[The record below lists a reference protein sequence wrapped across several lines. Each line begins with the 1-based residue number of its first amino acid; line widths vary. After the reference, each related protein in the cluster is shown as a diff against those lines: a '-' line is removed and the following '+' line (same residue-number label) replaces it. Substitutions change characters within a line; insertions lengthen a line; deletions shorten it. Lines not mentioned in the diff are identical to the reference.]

1 MVIRAE
7 EKKWM
12 GFEYRLTGNVLY
24 VNDSRIVYAE
34 YLPKDDMTLIHLSV
48 SNEIL
53 SCAGDIGD
61 ALKMAEEDR

>member
-1 MVIRAE
+1 MIIRAE
-7 EKKWM
+7 EKKWA

-34 YLPKDDMTLIHLSV
+34 YLPKDDVTLIHLSV
-48 SNEIL
+48 SNELI

-61 ALKMAEEDR
+61 ALKMVEGDR